1 MLIIVKV
8 IRFIDFVKVK
18 VLKNIIYYLK
28 LIILLFDRNYL
39 TCHTPL
45 YIKMNHL
52 YFEYVFFFF
61 FFRAILENTL
71 CIALVATCQ
80 QEKKEASKF
89 KCTTKSTQV

>member
-1 MLIIVKV
+1 
-8 IRFIDFVKVK
+8 
-18 VLKNIIYYLK
+18 
-28 LIILLFDRNYL
+28 
-39 TCHTPL
+39 
-45 YIKMNHL
+45 MNHL